1 MIVYQLTCATGHGFE
16 GWYASAE
23 TYDRQRHAG
32 RVECPVCAT
41 KDVRKLP
48 SAPYVHTSAP
58 SVPAAARVAAPDGE
72 RHQALAQLRTMILA
86 NTENVGRRFPEVAR
100 RIHYG
105 EEAHRGIRGQVT
117 PQEAAELH
125 EEGVPTLSVS
135 PDIQLNDDV
144 TH

>member
-16 GWYASAE
+16 GWYASPEAYE
-23 TYDRQRHAG
+23 RQRDSG

-41 KDVRKLP
+41 RDVRKLP
-48 SAPYVHTSAP
+48 SAPYVHTSAASTP
-58 SVPAAARVAAPDGE
+58 GAAPIAAPSDE
-72 RHQALAQLRTMILA
+72 RQVALATLRTFILA
-86 NTENVGRRFPEVAR
+86 NTENVGRKFPEVAR

-105 EEAHRGIRGQVT
+105 EEAHRGVRGQVT

-135 PDIQLNDDV
+135 PDLQLNDDV

>member
-1 MIVYQLTCATGHGFE
+1 MVVYQLTCATGHGFE

-23 TYDRQRHAG
+23 AYDHQHHAG

-48 SAPYVHTSAP
+48 SAPYVHTSPAASPAP
-58 SVPAAARVAAPDGE
+58 SIAAGPDGE
-72 RHQALAQLRTMILA
+72 RRKALEKLRTLILA
-86 NTENVGRRFPEVAR
+86 NTENVGREFPEVAR

-135 PDIQLNDDV
+135 PDLQLNDDA